1 MFTRYCPLFVSLQGR
16 VCMVVGGGQV
26 AERKIRTM
34 LPYGPSIRVV
44 SRTLTAWLHEQYEHG
59 LIVHTGSQYH
69 DRQLEGVHLV
79 FAATDNPALN
89 IQVATDA
96 QERHIWCNMATDPQ
110 MGSMVVPAIVEQ
122 GPLTI
127 AISTAGLSPSAARQ
141 IRQVLEQQ
149 FGPEWAPY
157 LILLGN
163 IRTAVQR
170 KNLGTDENQ
179 RMFRE
184 MVQLPL
190 LEWLREGRQE
200 VALEALNKLCRP
212 WLTDTELAAIWKDT
226 CAQCYS

>member
-1 MFTRYCPLFVSLQGR
+1 
-16 VCMVVGGGQV
+16 MVVGGGQV

-59 LIVHTGSQYH
+59 LIVHTGTQYH

-96 QERHIWCNMATDPQ
+96 QQRHIWCNMATDPQ

>member
-59 LIVHTGSQYH
+59 LIVHTGTQYH

-96 QERHIWCNMATDPQ
+96 QQRHIWCNMATDPQ

>member
-16 VCMVVGGGQV
+16 LCLVVGGGQV

-44 SRTLTAWLHEQYEHG
+44 SRTLTTWLQEQCKQE
-59 LIVHTGSQYH
+59 LIAHAGTHYH
-69 DRQLEGVHLV
+69 QRHLEGVHLV

-89 IQVATDA
+89 MQVATDA
-96 QERHIWCNMATDPQ
+96 KERRTWCNMATDPQ
-110 MGSMVVPAIVEQ
+110 LGSMVVPAIVEQ

-127 AISTAGLSPSAARQ
+127 AISTAGLSPSAARH

-149 FGPEWAPY
+149 FGPEWTPY
-157 LILLGN
+157 LLLLGS
-163 IRTAVQR
+163 IRTAIQR

-184 MVQLPL
+184 IVQLPL
-190 LEWLREGRQE
+190 LQWLREGRQE
-200 VALEALNKLCRP
+200 AALEALNRLCQP
-212 WLTDTELAAIWKDT
+212 WLTDTEIAAIWKEV

>member
-16 VCMVVGGGQV
+16 VCLVVGGGQV

-34 LPYGPSIRVV
+34 LPYGPSIRLV
-44 SRTLTAWLHEQYEHG
+44 SRTLTAWLQEQCEQE

-69 DRQLEGVHLV
+69 HRQLDGVHLV

-110 MGSMVVPAIVEQ
+110 MGSMVVPATVEQ

-157 LILLGN
+157 LILLGS
-163 IRTAVQR
+163 IRSAIQR

-184 MVQLPL
+184 IVQLPL

-200 VALEALNKLCRP
+200 AALEALNRLCRP
-212 WLTDTELAAIWKDT
+212 WLADTELAAIWKET